1 MVKKYDSAYIMSMM
15 KDIKKMPDDVIEM
28 YSKFYR
34 GFKSVILIW
43 IQTKNYSIGQNKHY
57 LALGNMMTAAA
68 LTY

>member
-43 IQTKNYSIGQNKHY
+43 TQTKNYSIGQNKHT
-57 LALGNMMTAAA
+57 LL
-68 LTY
+68 